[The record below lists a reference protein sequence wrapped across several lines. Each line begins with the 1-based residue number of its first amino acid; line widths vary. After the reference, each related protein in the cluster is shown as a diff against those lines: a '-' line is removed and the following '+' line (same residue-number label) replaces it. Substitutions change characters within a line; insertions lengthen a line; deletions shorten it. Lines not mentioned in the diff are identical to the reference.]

1 MAARVEMSELVAATP
16 ERTFGVFADFE
27 NCADYISGIIK
38 SEVLTD
44 GPIDVGSRF
53 RETRRMFGREASEE
67 MEITI
72 FDPPNAYSLR
82 AFSHGTEY
90 RTRFEFTPEEGGTRV
105 KMIFEGRP
113 QSFMAKVMG
122 LLFGGMAKKTVINM
136 IRQDLLDGKA
146 AAEAGPTAAASG
158 GDVFLPGDG
167 VTAHQDTFARDNL
180 PPKDQWPRMD
190 YSTVP
195 ELAAYPDRLNAAVEL
210 LDKAVTARGWGDRT
224 MFHYGDARW
233 TYADF
238 KAKADAIARVLVE
251 DMGLVT
257 GNRVLLR
264 GPNNPMMAACWMAV
278 AKAGGVIVATMPLLR
293 ARELAYMVGAAE
305 IDHFLCDINLAEEG
319 RKLVEQEPRLKQVR
333 YFTPLGDASD
343 ADADLDTALAAKP
356 AGFDNV
362 DTAADDMALIA
373 FTSGTTGQP
382 KGTMHFHRDI
392 LAMCDCFPRYVYKA
406 SVDDIYVGTPPL
418 AFTFGLG
425 AQLCFPMRSGS
436 AVVYYAGAPDPER
449 LLGMIRDYGC
459 TTLYTAPTMF
469 RVLAD
474 KIKAEGLE
482 FPTLTQAVSAGETL
496 PLPTF
501 EAFEEATG
509 IKIIDGL
516 GSTEMIHIFV
526 SSEGDDTRPGATGK
540 AIPGY
545 EACIMDE
552 DGNILEAPCEG
563 LIATRG
569 PTGCRYLNNPER
581 QAGYVQN
588 GWNLPGDRYRQDEDG
603 YFWYVARADDMII
616 SAGYNIGGPEVE
628 DALLDHPK
636 VKECAVV
643 ASPHPER
650 GHIVKAFVMLRDPAD
665 AGDATVKELQDFV
678 KAQIAPFKYPRAVEF
693 VDDLPRTE
701 TGKVQRF
708 RLRQQEEEAAKAGK

>member
-1 MAARVEMSELVAATP
+1 MAARVEMEELVDAPP
-16 ERTFGVFADFE
+16 ERTFAVFSDFA
-27 NCADYISGIIK
+27 NAAGHISGIIK
-38 SEVLTD
+38 ADVLTD
-44 GPIDVGSRF
+44 GPIGVGSRF
-53 RETRRMFGREASEE
+53 RETRKIFGRESSEE
-67 MEITI
+67 MEVTS
-72 FDPPNAYSLR
+72 FDPPSGYSLR

-90 RTRFEFTPEEGGTRV
+90 RTRFSFTADGDGTRV
-105 KMIFEGRP
+105 QMSFEGRP
-113 QSFMAKVMG
+113 QSLMARIMAVV
-122 LLFGGMAKKTVINM
+122 FGGMAKKTVINM
-136 IRQDLLDGKA
+136 IRQDLQDGKA
-146 AAEAGPTAAASG
+146 AAEAGGSDEG
-158 GDVFLPGDG
+158 GVFLPGDG
-167 VTAHQDTFARDNL
+167 RTAHEDTFARDNL
-180 PPKDQWPRMD
+180 PPKASWARMD
-190 YSTVP
+190 YSTLP
-195 ELAAYPDRLNAAVEL
+195 ELAAYPDRMNAAVEL
-210 LDKAVTARGWGDRT
+210 LDKAVTEHGWGDRT
-224 MFHYGDARW
+224 IFHYDGMRW
-233 TYADF
+233 SYADF
-238 KAKADAIARVLVE
+238 KAKADAVARVLVE

-293 ARELAYMVGAAE
+293 ARELAYMVQKAE
-305 IDHFLCDINLAEEG
+305 ITHFLCDINLAEEG
-319 RKLVEQEPRLKQVR
+319 RKLVEREPRLGQVR
-333 YFTPLGDASD
+333 YFTPLGDGGD
-343 ADADLDTALAAKP
+343 PEADLDTAMAAKP

-406 SVDDIYVGTPPL
+406 SPDDVYVGTPPL

-425 AQLCFPMRSGS
+425 AQLCFPMRFGS
-436 AVVYYAGAPDPER
+436 SIVYYSGPPDPDR
-449 LLGMIRDYGC
+449 LLGMINEYGC
-459 TTLYTAPTMF
+459 TTLYTAPIMF

-474 KIKAEGLE
+474 KIMAEE
-482 FPTLTQAVSAGETL
+482 IKTPTLTQAVSAGETL

-501 EAFEEATG
+501 EAFHEATG
-509 IKIIDGL
+509 VKIIDGL

-526 SSEGDDTRPGATGK
+526 SAEGDDIAPGATGK

-552 DGNILEAPCEG
+552 DGNVLEPPCEG
-563 LIATRG
+563 LLATRG
-569 PTGCRYLNNPER
+569 PTGCRYLNNPQR
-581 QAGYVQN
+581 QAGYVRN

-643 ASPHPER
+643 ASPDAER
-650 GHIVKAFVMLRDPAD
+650 GHIVKAFVILRDPAE
-665 AGDATVKELQDFV
+665 AGEATVKELQDFV
-678 KAQIAPFKYPRAVEF
+678 KQQIAPFKYPRAVAF

-708 RLRQQEEEAAKAGK
+708 RLRQQEEEQAKASA

>member
-1 MAARVEMSELVAATP
+1 MATRVEMLELVQAAP
-16 ERTFGVFADFE
+16 ERTFQTFADFA
-27 NCADYISGIIK
+27 NTAHHISGII
-38 SEVLTD
+38 STEVLTE
-44 GPIDVGSRF
+44 GPIGIGSRF

-67 MEITI
+67 MEVTI
-72 FDPPNAYSLR
+72 FDPPKSYSLR

-90 RTRFEFTPEEGGTRV
+90 RTRFEFTPENGATMV
-105 KMIFEGRP
+105 KMIFEARP
-113 QSFMAKVMG
+113 QSFMAKFMALFMG
-122 LLFGGMAKKTVINM
+122 GLAKRTVINM

-146 AAEAGPTAAASG
+146 AAESQNTSAPAEAEMS
-158 GDVFLPGDG
+158 DVFLPGDG
-167 VTAHQDTFARDNL
+167 QTAHKDTFARDNL
-180 PPKDQWPRMD
+180 PPTDAWPRMD

-210 LDKAVTARGWGDRT
+210 LDKAVTERGWGERT
-224 MFHYGDARW
+224 MFHYDDARW

-293 ARELAYMVGAAE
+293 ARELAYMVGAAQ

-319 RKLVEQEPRLKQVR
+319 RKLVELEPRLREVR
-333 YFTPLGDASD
+333 YFTPLGDGSD
-343 ADADLDTALAAKP
+343 ADADLDTAIGTKP
-356 AGFDNV
+356 QGFDNV

-392 LAMCDCFPRYVYKA
+392 LAMCDCFPRYVYKSSA
-406 SVDDIYVGTPPL
+406 DDIYVGTPPL

-436 AVVYYAGAPDPER
+436 AVVYY
-449 LLGMIRDYGC
+449 GMIRDYGC

-474 KIKAEGLE
+474 KIKAERLD

-526 SSEGDDTRPGATGK
+526 SSEGDNTRPGATGK
-540 AIPGY
+540 AIAGY

-552 DGNILEAPCEG
+552 DGNILEPPCDG

-581 QAGYVQN
+581 QAGYVRN

-665 AGDATVKELQDFV
+665 AGDGTVKELQDFV

-708 RLRQQEEEAAKAGK
+708 KLRQQEEEAAQARE

>member
-1 MAARVEMSELVAATP
+1 MRVEMEETVAASP
-16 ERTFGVFADFE
+16 ERTFAVFSDFA
-27 NCADYISGIIK
+27 NSATHISGIIK
-38 SEVLTD
+38 AEVVTE
-44 GPIDVGSRF
+44 GPIGVGSRF
-53 RETRRMFGREASEE
+53 RETRRIFKREASEE
-67 MEITI
+67 MEITS
-72 FDPPNAYSLR
+72 FDPPRSYSLR
-82 AFSHGTEY
+82 AFSHGTDY
-90 RTRFEFTPEEGGTRV
+90 RTRFDFTPAAGGTRV
-105 KMIFEGRP
+105 QMSFEGRP

-122 LLFGGMAKKTVINM
+122 LVFGGMARKTVIKM
-136 IRQDLLDGKA
+136 IRQDLIDGKA
-146 AAEAGPTAAASG
+146 AAENTGDQSSADDQAAGA
-158 GDVFLPGDG
+158 FLPGDG
-167 VTAHQDTFARDNL
+167 QTAHVDTFARDNL
-180 PPKDQWPRMD
+180 PPREDWPFMD
-190 YSTVP
+190 YSTLP
-195 ELAAYPDRLNAAVEL
+195 ELAAYPDRMNAAVEL
-210 LDKAVTARGWGDRT
+210 LDKAVTERGWGERT
-224 MFHYGDARW
+224 VFYYDGARW
-233 TYADF
+233 TYADL
-238 KAKADAIARVLVE
+238 KAKADSIARVLVE

-293 ARELAYMVGAAE
+293 ARELAYMVDKAQ

-319 RKLVEQEPRLKQVR
+319 RKLVEREPRLKQVR
-333 YFTPLGDASD
+333 YFTPLGDMSNPE
-343 ADADLDTALAAKP
+343 ADLDAALTDKP

-392 LAMCDCFPRYVYKA
+392 LAMCDCFPRYVYKPSA
-406 SVDDIYVGTPPL
+406 DDIYVGTPPM

-425 AQLCFPMRSGS
+425 AQLCFPMRFG
-436 AVVYYAGAPDPER
+436 AAIVYYSGPPDPDR
-449 LLGMIRDYGC
+449 LLGLIKDNGC

-474 KIKAEGLE
+474 KIRAEKIEL
-482 FPTLTQAVSAGETL
+482 PTLTQAVSAGETL

-501 EAFEEATG
+501 EAFRDATG

-526 SSEGDDTRPGATGK
+526 SAEGDDIVPGATGR

-552 DGNILEAPCEG
+552 DGNILSPPCDG
-563 LIATRG
+563 LLATRG
-569 PTGCRYLNNPER
+569 PTGCRYLDNPER
-581 QAGYVQN
+581 QAGYVRD

-603 YFWYVARADDMII
+603 NFWYVARADDMII

-643 ASPHPER
+643 GAPDPDR
-650 GHIVKAFVMLRDPAD
+650 GRIVKAFVILRDPGD
-665 AGDATVKELQDFV
+665 AGDDTVKELQDFV
-678 KAQIAPFKYPRAVEF
+678 KQQIAPFKYPRAVEF
-693 VDDLPRTE
+693 VEDLPRTE
-701 TGKVQRF
+701 TGKIQRF
-708 RLRQQEEEAAKAGK
+708 KLRQQEEEAAQS